1 MSDKKILVT
10 GGAGYI
16 GSHTVLKLLE
26 ANKSLIVFDNFSNSN
41 ESVIDRIRQIKA
53 GDLKVI
59 KGDITDRSLVKK
71 IFKKYKIDSVIH
83 FAGLKAVSESE
94 LFPIKYYKN
103 NVLGSLIL
111 FEEMDLAGVKTIV
124 FSSSATVYG
133 EHSFSKYDENTPL
146 RPVNVYGKT
155 KKVIED
161 ILQDIHETKSD
172 WRIMILRYF
181 NPIGA
186 HSSGKIGDNPTDYP
200 NNLMPFISQVAIGKR
215 SKLLVFGNNYPTPD
229 GTGKRDYI
237 HVEDLAEA
245 HLKALNFLIQN
256 KNIKKILNIGTGNS
270 YSVLEVVKAFEKASK
285 VKIPF
290 QIVGRRE
297 GDIAECYS
305 DTHKAKNLLAWE
317 PKFDLKRMCKD
328 AWRWQSQNPNGIE

>member
-41 ESVIDRIRQIKA
+41 ESVIDRIRQIKD

-71 IFKKYKIDSVIH
+71 IFKKYNIDSVIH

-161 ILQDIHETKSD
+161 ILQDIHKTKSD

-245 HLKALNFLIQN
+245 HIRALNFLMQN

-290 QIVGRRE
+290 QIVSRRE
-297 GDIAECYS
+297 GDIAECYA

-317 PKFDLKRMCKD
+317 PQYDLKSMCRD
-328 AWRWQSQNPNGIE
+328 TWRWQSQNPNGIE

>member
-26 ANKSLIVFDNFSNSN
+26 ENKSLIVFDNFSNSN
-41 ESVIDRIRQIKA
+41 ESVIDRIRQIKD

-71 IFKKYKIDSVIH
+71 IFKKYNIDSVIH

-133 EHSFSKYDENTPL
+133 EHPFSKYDENTPL

-161 ILQDIHETKSD
+161 ILQDIHKTKSD

-328 AWRWQSQNPNGIE
+328 AWRWQCQNPNGIE

>member
-59 KGDITDRSLVKK
+59 KGHITDRSLDKK
-71 IFKKYKIDSVIH
+71 IFKKYNIDSVIH

-133 EHSFSKYDENTPL
+133 EHPFSKYDENTPL

-161 ILQDIHETKSD
+161 ILQDIHKTKSD
-172 WRIMILRYF
+172 WRI
-181 NPIGA
+181 
-186 HSSGKIGDNPTDYP
+186 
-200 NNLMPFISQVAIGKR
+200 
-215 SKLLVFGNNYPTPD
+215 
-229 GTGKRDYI
+229 
-237 HVEDLAEA
+237 AEA

-328 AWRWQSQNPNGIE
+328 AWRWQCQNPNGIE